1 MLLLNRITDNL
12 VGNLLAAV
20 EETALHRILVAAVGA
35 IVPTVAHLAPWNAQ
49 RAVVTGEAGRGAGSW
64 EKDDPKLIITLNSIL
79 GEIKTKSSDD
89 FNQNI
94 YFLELLAIK
103 QTFVSLKHFNIFCL
117 YLL

>member
-64 EKDDPKLIITLNSIL
+64 EKDDPKLIITQGQRSIL
-79 GEIKTKSSDD
+79 HVSSTSFSTAFWGKSKQNLVMILTKT
-89 FNQNI
+89 
-94 YFLELLAIK
+94 Y
-103 QTFVSLKHFNIFCL
+103 IF
-117 YLL
+117 